1 MPFLAP
7 VIGVVGSFL
16 GTALGK
22 MVIGIGLNLIVSK
35 IQKKKAKKNEQ
46 QPPSGVQFDRQ
57 YGENVPRQVACG
69 LVALAGHDAYVN
81 TYGEAN
87 KYLEQVF
94 ILSDFP
100 CDGLSKIW
108 VGGKRLSLTTSNNRN
123 YSVSSGDYAGLMSF
137 TFYDGTQTAA
147 DGGLVANSNP
157 AGRWTAAHVGRGT
170 CYVIVRMTYHQERL
184 NQFPDFLFEIRGAR
198 LYDIR
203 KDSSVGGSGS
213 HRWGD
218 YSTYEFSKNPIVM
231 DYNYR
236 RGFTWGGDLFCGMGM
251 ADSDLPIER
260 YAAAANICDEGAG
273 YGPRYECSIML
284 DAGSQHGDNID
295 ALMMSCGGIV
305 IDSVEGSW
313 PLVGTE
319 QPIVQTF
326 TDADL
331 VHGEAVRFQ
340 KLRSMADLVNAVSG
354 TYNEPANLWSPTG
367 YDTQTSAA
375 YVGFDRRTR
384 DMQLDFPMVANKGQ
398 ANQLASVYFKE
409 NRYEAT
415 ADIVLMPAFQNIQA
429 GDWVYWDSANET
441 RKGTYIVQSRSI
453 KALTSDGPRN
463 VALSLQ
469 ARDGEIY
476 DSVGVIDPV
485 IPIPNDQAIY
495 LNELQDYALIAVIG
509 VDGETGRS
517 YSGFRLSW
525 AEITDPTVSSIEFQW
540 WMTAEPDNVFSRTL
554 PAGGATVLF
563 VQEGVVSLTEYD
575 FRYRLISNSRPTSW
589 VGPLTIR
596 SKDGSANELI
606 VSLGNIQKDIKDVF
620 KNLQHSIDD
629 LWLRVDGLATDLP
642 LQNAIGE
649 LQRRLIHAEL
659 GGANANIIEE
669 REVRVT
675 SEAAFSRSING
686 VSAKIDEV
694 AADGYLSM
702 TAQTFGDTLSQIEI
716 AARARKGDATAAL
729 AAIIL
734 RVVEE
739 SGVLKSQLFLNANR
753 TVFMDDAGIN
763 GQSIVVFEGGV
774 LKLNIAHIGT
784 ITAGLLTGANSKL
797 QIDLNAGRIVVRS

>member
-35 IQKKKAKKNEQ
+35 IQKSKAKKQEQ

-69 LVALAGHDAYVN
+69 LVAVAGHDAYVN

-87 KYLEQVF
+87 KFLEQVF

-100 CDGLSKIW
+100 CDGLSKVW
-108 VGGKRLSLTTSNNRN
+108 AGGTLLSLASSDNVN
-123 YSVSSGDYAGLMSF
+123 YSVTSGDYAGLMSLS
-137 TFYDGTQTAA
+137 FYKGTQTVA
-147 DGGLVANSNP
+147 DASLIANSNP
-157 AGRWTAAHVGRGT
+157 TGRWTSAHIGNGT
-170 CYVIVRMTYHQERL
+170 CYVIVRMTYDQERL

-198 LYDIR
+198 LYDLR
-203 KDSSVGGSGS
+203 KDSSKGGDGD

-236 RGFTWGGDLFCGMGM
+236 RGFAWGGDLFCGMGM
-251 ADSDLPIER
+251 AAGDLPIDR
-260 YAAAANICDEGAG
+260 YVTAANICDESAG
-273 YGPRYECSIML
+273 YGARYECSIML
-284 DAGSQHGDNID
+284 DSGSQHGDNID

-319 QPIVQTF
+319 QTVVETF
-326 TDADL
+326 SDADL

-354 TYNEPANLWSPTG
+354 TYNEPDNLWSPTG
-367 YDTQTSAA
+367 YDTQTSET
-375 YVGFDRRTR
+375 YVGLDRRTR
-384 DMQLDFPMVANKGQ
+384 DVQLDFPMVANKGQ
-398 ANQLASVYFKE
+398 ANQLGAIYFKE
-409 NRYEAT
+409 NRFEAT

-463 VALSLQ
+463 VVLSLQ

-476 DSVGVIDPV
+476 DTVGVIEPV
-485 IPIPNDQAIY
+485 IPIPNDQAVY
-495 LNELQDYALIAVIG
+495 LNELQDYSVLSVIG

-517 YSGFRLSW
+517 YSGIRLSW
-525 AEITDPTVSSIEFQW
+525 AEITDPTVTSIEFQW
-540 WMTAEPDNVFSRTL
+540 WMTAEPDNVFAKTVNSFN
-554 PAGGATVLF
+554 TVLF
-563 VQEGVVSLTEYD
+563 IQEGVVSLTEYD

-596 SKDGSANELI
+596 SKDGGANDFTVGL
-606 VSLGNIQKDIKDVF
+606 SNIQKDAKDVF
-620 KNLQHSIDD
+620 RNLRRDLDD
-629 LWLRVDGLATDLP
+629 LGLIVQGIATDLP
-642 LQNAIGE
+642 LVGAIGE
-649 LQRRLIHAEL
+649 TNRRLISADL
-659 GGANANIIEE
+659 GAANASIIEE
-669 REVRVT
+669 KQALVNT
-675 SEAAFSRSING
+675 QAAFARQLNA
-686 VSAKIDEV
+686 VV
-694 AADGYLSM
+694 ASLGDVIAEGYLAM
-702 TAQTFGDTLSQIEI
+702 TARTDGDTLSQVEI
-716 AARARKGDATAAL
+716 AARARKGEDAAL

-734 RVVEE
+734 RVIMEDD
-739 SGVLKSQLFLNANR
+739 VLKSQLILNANR
-753 TVFMDDAGIN
+753 TVFTDDSGEEEFLPLI
-763 GQSIVVFEGGV
+763 FEDGM
-774 LKLNIAHIGT
+774 LKLNVAHIGT
-784 ITAGLLTGANSKL
+784 VVAGMLQSPDSKF
-797 QIDLNAGRIVVRS
+797 QQNVSAGSLEWWD